1 MDNRQGAGMDNAVA
15 FALATD
21 LLKHFIDSQ
30 DIPPGGTKGTAR
42 EHGEKTAEF
51 LAGLHRGLY
60 DYFRQN
66 PGK

>member
-1 MDNRQGAGMDNAVA
+1 MDKARA
-15 FALATD
+15 FAHATE
-21 LLKHFIDSQ
+21 LLQRFVDSQ

-60 DYFRQN
+60 EYFLACEE
-66 PGK
+66 K

>member
-1 MDNRQGAGMDNAVA
+1 MENSRA

-21 LLKHFIDSQ
+21 LLKSFIETQ

-42 EHGEKTAEF
+42 EHGEKTAQF

-60 DYFRQN
+60 EYFRESDDR
-66 PGK
+66 

>member
-1 MDNRQGAGMDNAVA
+1 MDKAKA
-15 FALATD
+15 FVHATE
-21 LLKHFIDSQ
+21 LLERFIESQ

-60 DYFRQN
+60 DYFLSSTDQ
-66 PGK
+66 